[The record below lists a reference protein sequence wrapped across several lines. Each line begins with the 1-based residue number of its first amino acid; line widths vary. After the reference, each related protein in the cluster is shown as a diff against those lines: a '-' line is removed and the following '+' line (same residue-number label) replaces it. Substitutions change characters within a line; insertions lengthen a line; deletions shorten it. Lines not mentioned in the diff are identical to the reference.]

1 MVALGRVDPILS
13 VSDLDNVAPRVSD
26 RRVILDPQVFER
38 VNEPALHV
46 AALLGPDSRID
57 QPLSSPHGVE
67 EELYWF
73 KAVTVAVIDESPR
86 CSPHVSR
93 LEEAQRSSSVS
104 SKDPLASDGLLA
116 HIGSHLANVERGSS
130 RACSAHD
137 DPAVIHLEVLV
148 R

>member
-13 VSDLDNVAPRVSD
+13 VSDLDNVAPGVAARG
-26 RRVILDPQVFER
+26 VILDPQVFER

-46 AALLGPDSRID
+46 AALLGPDGRID

-73 KAVTVAVIDESPR
+73 KAVTVAVIDEAPR

-93 LEEAQRSSSVS
+93 LEERSE
-104 SKDPLASDGLLA
+104 
-116 HIGSHLANVERGSS
+116 ERRVGKECRS
-130 RACSAHD
+130 RWS
-137 DPAVIHLEVLV
+137 P
-148 R
+148 